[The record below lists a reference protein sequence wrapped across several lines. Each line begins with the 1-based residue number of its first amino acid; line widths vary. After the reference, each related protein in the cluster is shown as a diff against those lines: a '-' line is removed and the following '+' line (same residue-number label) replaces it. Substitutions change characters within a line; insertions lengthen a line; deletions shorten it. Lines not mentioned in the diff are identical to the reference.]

1 MRCGAGAVRRHWPL
15 IAAAAREHGLAPAVL
30 AGVVAQ
36 ESRGEAWATRPE
48 PLYRWLFGDDA
59 VEARRLRMPRLRRLV
74 ALDLY
79 EQRISYGL
87 CQVMGAVARELG
99 WSGWLTELCRPEVGL
114 AYGARHLAN
123 LVKAAGGRPGPGAP
137 AHNGG
142 GDPLSG
148 QGSGLGRAFSQR
160 PARRRLAMLDKVM
173 ELGGPQSPQGGDP
186 GGNSGGRN
194 RNSLPPWVGQAI
206 AVILGE

>member
-1 MRCGAGAVRRHWPL
+1 MADAVLARVRRHWPL
-15 IAAAAREHGLAPAVL
+15 IAAAAREHGLAPEVL
-30 AGVVAQ
+30 AGLVAQ

-123 LVKAAGGRPGPGAP
+123 LVKAAGGDLARGLLRY
-137 AHNGG
+137 NGG
-142 GDPLSG
+142 GDPGYPGKVQAWAARFATTSQEEASDVG
-148 QGSGLGRAFSQR
+148 QG
-160 PARRRLAMLDKVM
+160 M

-186 GGNSGGRN
+186 GGDSGGRN
-194 RNSLPPWVGQAI
+194 RQ
-206 AVILGE
+206 